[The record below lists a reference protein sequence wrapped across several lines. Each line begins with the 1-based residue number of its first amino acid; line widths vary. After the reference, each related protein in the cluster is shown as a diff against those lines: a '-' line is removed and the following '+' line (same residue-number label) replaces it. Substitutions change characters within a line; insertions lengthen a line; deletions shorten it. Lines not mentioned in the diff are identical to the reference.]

1 MTMQIAQSTVGKIAS
16 FIAFDTI
23 DQVTT
28 LSGGGSESSSL
39 QLDYEPELATLWVTM
54 RHAGKPC
61 LTEALIR
68 DFNTLAEA
76 IHHEH
81 GRAVPSPRQKIKF
94 VVLRSASDKVFNL
107 GGDLDLFVDAIAGGD
122 AEALQAYGRAGAVSC
137 HALASGFDAS
147 IVTISLVRGVALGGG
162 FEAARCCDLMVAE
175 DGASFQLPE
184 AGFGLFAAS
193 GIMSVIAPR
202 IGHAATRR
210 LVIDGEKLDCAGALA
225 IDLVD
230 EVASAGAG
238 EAKVRALIAR
248 LTPRHA
254 AAVATYRGLNRMNG
268 VTGEALRAEADFWAR
283 AAMNLAPE
291 SLAMMR
297 RLSRAQA
304 RRFTVEQEGADR
316 CQ

>member
-1 MTMQIAQSTVGKIAS
+1 MTMQLAHSIVSNSDRST
-16 FIAFDTI
+16 AFDAVQPAA
-23 DQVTT
+23 DLFDVASDMST
-28 LSGGGSESSSL
+28 LR
-39 QLDYEPELATLWVTM
+39 LDYEPELATLWVTM
-54 RHAGKPC
+54 RHPGKPC
-61 LTEALIR
+61 LTAALIR
-68 DFNTLAEA
+68 DFNALAEA
-76 IHHEH
+76 IQLEH
-81 GRAVPSPRQKIKF
+81 RRAVPSPRQPITF
-94 VVLRSASDKVFNL
+94 VVLKSASDKVFNL
-107 GGDLDLFVDAIAGGD
+107 GGDLDLFVDAIAAGD
-122 AEALQAYGRAGAVSC
+122 DEALKTYGRAGAGSC
-137 HALASGFDAS
+137 QALASGFDAS
-147 IVTISLVRGVALGGG
+147 IVTISLVRGIALGGG
-162 FEAARCCDLMVAE
+162 FEAARCCDIMVAE

-210 LVIDGEKLDCAGALA
+210 LVIDGEKLDCEAALA

-230 EVASAGAG
+230 EVAPAGAG
-238 EAKVRALIAR
+238 EARVRALIAR
-248 LTPRHA
+248 LSPRHA

-268 VTGEALRAEADFWAR
+268 VTGEALRAEADFWAH

-304 RRFTVEQEGADR
+304 RRFSVEQEGADR